1 MESLMP
7 ERDQVLDL
15 LRELHDI
22 GATPPDPE
30 VLHARVA
37 SAIAEEIKRESHLQ
51 PGDAHGRRRY
61 KRLTGG
67 LVPVLGVL
75 VVALVVAVFFGLRG
89 SGRSGTASSH
99 GSAPGRGAVKLV

>member
-15 LRELHDI
+15 LRELRDT
-22 GATPPDPE
+22 GARPPDPE

-37 SAIAEEIKRESHLQ
+37 SAIAQEIERKSLSQ
-51 PGDAHGRRRY
+51 PGDAHRRRRY
-61 KRLTGG
+61 RRLTGG

-75 VVALVVAVFFGLRG
+75 VVALVVAVFVGLRG
-89 SGRSGTASSH
+89 SGHSGTASSH
-99 GSAPGRGAVKLV
+99 GSAPRHGAVKLV